1 MKKTWKNII
10 KSVVFVLLLCLI
22 LGEVNRVLMIK
33 AVEYRRYSSYSQYK
47 NFYEMD
53 RDTIDVL
60 FAGSSHSYCSFSPQD
75 FYNQYGIR
83 SFNLGSSRQD
93 VLLSYYWLKE
103 ALRYQKPKAVVLETF
118 YIFRDGGEPFARRA
132 LDYMKWSDVKREA
145 IDAAHD
151 KYPEITPK
159 SFYLPNIR
167 FHERWKE
174 VGEDDFYYRS
184 LAESYE
190 LKGYSAIGVKYG
202 KEDYQPFSLNTEE
215 KTEISENARQY
226 LDKIVE
232 LCRDNQIGLVFISNP
247 ALDWS
252 VQEHNAVSEY
262 TKQQGI
268 AYYDFN
274 TKELYEDLGYHFSE
288 DNGDAGHSNIWGTEK
303 ITKAVGKILQ
313 QSFQVEDREDE
324 QWERSKP
331 YYENIRKDY
340 SLKDETEINQY
351 LPLLSDAR
359 YTVFISAKGKAVKGL
374 TEEVKSNLKDLGLQ
388 TEFTGKGNDSYYAV
402 ISPEGVQEKIGGS
415 KLYQEGSLR
424 GGLSSY
430 NISSGGQKSGD
441 ISSVVI
447 DKKEYSPNE
456 RGLNLVIYNH
466 ESNEVID
473 AVCFDVIKENK
484 AVRK

>member
-1 MKKTWKNII
+1 MKKTWKNIV

-33 AVEYRRYSSYSQYK
+33 AVEYRRYSSFSQYK
-47 NFYEMD
+47 KFYEMD
-53 RDTIDVL
+53 KNTIDVL
-60 FAGSSHSYCSFSPQD
+60 FVGSSHSYCSFSPQD
-75 FYNQYGIR
+75 FYNQYQIR

-103 ALRYQKPKAVVLETF
+103 ALRRQKPKAVVFETF

-145 IDAAHD
+145 IDAAHE

-174 VGEDDFYYRS
+174 VGEDDFLYRG
-184 LAESYE
+184 LAENYE
-190 LKGYSAIGVKYG
+190 LKGYSAIGIKYG
-202 KEDYQPFSLNTEE
+202 REDYQPFSLNTEE
-215 KTEISENARQY
+215 KDDISENVRQY

-232 LCRDNQIGLVFISNP
+232 LCRDNQTELVFISNP

-262 TKQQGI
+262 AKQQGI

-274 TKELYEDLGYHFSE
+274 TQELYADLGYNFSE

-313 QSFQVEDREDE
+313 QSFQIEGAEDE
-324 QWERSKP
+324 QWERSKS
-331 YYENIRKDY
+331 YYDNIKKDY
-340 SLKDETEINQY
+340 SLKNETNINQY
-351 LPLLSDAR
+351 LPLLSDSR
-359 YTVFISAKGKAVKGL
+359 YTIFISAKGRAVKGL
-374 TEEVKSNLKDLGLQ
+374 TQEVKSSLKKLGLQ
-388 TEFTGKGNDSYYAV
+388 TDFAGQSNDSYYAV
-402 ISPEGVQEKIGGS
+402 ISSDNIQEEIGGR
-415 KLYQEGSLR
+415 KLYQEGILR
-424 GGLSSY
+424 GGLSNY
-430 NISSGGQKSGD
+430 TISSGGHKSGD
-441 ISSVVI
+441 ISSVII
-447 DKKEYSPNE
+447 DRKEYSVNE

-473 AVCFDVIKENK
+473 SVCFDVIKDNK
-484 AVRK
+484 AIRK